1 MKIKY
6 ENDPKRSLLLFS
18 FAAFKRIISKHC
30 VFVLHRLFNLLPLRS
45 DALYKWPDGTYAV
58 IKFQSTR
65 VMAVNGGRPAERRRC
80 IKLWDMTSL
89 GSVPVVRFFDV
100 AAARLCA
107 GDGPIAALVGGSSC
121 SIQL

>member
-1 MKIKY
+1 
-6 ENDPKRSLLLFS
+6 
-18 FAAFKRIISKHC
+18 
-30 VFVLHRLFNLLPLRS
+30 
-45 DALYKWPDGTYAV
+45 
-58 IKFQSTR
+58 
-65 VMAVNGGRPAERRRC
+65 MAVNGGRPAERRWC

-121 SIQL
+121 SIGSALQHRAFSDYETDITV